1 MIWYDIIFCLFKNKF
16 LFFFI
21 ETIIEKGK
29 ERYYNGGSKGKAAE
43 YYLKNKEVSRENT
56 KNNYRNLSEGENEA
70 KREYGINKYRT
81 MTEDEK
87 NKLEE
92 YQKQYQ
98 AAKQ

>member
-1 MIWYDIIFCLFKNKF
+1 MQ
-16 LFFFI
+16 
-21 ETIIEKGK
+21 KGK
-29 ERYYNGGSKGKAAE
+29 ERYYNGGGKRKADE
-43 YYLKNKEVSRENT
+43 YYIKNKDVLRENI

-70 KREYGINKYRT
+70 KREYGINKYRA

-87 NKLEE
+87 NKLKE